1 MLKEHNIDIR
11 AINSIATV
19 NVKKDEL
26 AINELAD
33 YFKCKLKIFTIE
45 DIKSVQHKFY
55 GSDFVEKTI
64 GVRAVCEPCVEL
76 SGAKIIK
83 NKMKLDGMTLCIGEV

>member
-1 MLKEHNIDIR
+1 MAIKEL
-11 AINSIATV
+11 V
-19 NVKKDEL
+19 
-26 AINELAD
+26 D
-33 YFKCKLKIFTIE
+33 YFNCKLDIFTID
-45 DIKSVQHKFY
+45 DIRPIQHKFD

-64 GVRAVCEPCVEL
+64 GVRAVCEPCIEL